1 MLQSQGSRAVD
12 IKNAIQKQVGTC
24 SSFCWESEGSFAR
37 KGEPC
42 EKPRPKK
49 PVFCWFVR
57 CRSVFGAPLL
67 LDVKGLQLHKILH
80 KRFFLCIMRIDSKTL
95 LKLSV
100 YYIFRCMLVF
110 ISTFRFILQYSY
122 TVYEFNYTCLQNR
135 NDRTWKLL
143 EYPIYLLV
151 SAIHRNRTCRF
162 VETSQAFRFS
172 EVSPGITRR
181 SNPRIFRAPIYDIY
195 IYGWLLKWWYPQS
208 PPQNDHF

>member
-42 EKPRPKK
+42 EKPRQKK
-49 PVFCWFVR
+49 TVFCWFVR

-100 YYIFRCMLVF
+100 YSDVCLYLYRIHLDLYCNIHIRYMNSITHVCKTEMTGRGNSWSILSTYWFRQYIETAHVDL
-110 ISTFRFILQYSY
+110 
-122 TVYEFNYTCLQNR
+122 
-135 NDRTWKLL
+135 WKPPKLL
-143 EYPIYLLV
+143 GFQRFLLV
-151 SAIHRNRTCRF
+151 SPGDPIQGSLGHLYMIYMAIS
-162 VETSQAFRFS
+162 V
-172 EVSPGITRR
+172 
-181 SNPRIFRAPIYDIY
+181 
-195 IYGWLLKWWYPQS
+195 
-208 PPQNDHF
+208 